1 MIKLKDILNEKLDP
15 HKDFSVKDRNKKYDL
30 NLGAFVGAYQDFIK
44 FMKTHK
50 EVPDGNKKEWALQ
63 IREKVGQSH
72 FNGYIGL
79 FTQPIEVLKRFKK
92 FEKLKNKDFHFT
104 EGKQINERSNP
115 SDKKE
120 LMRALKNSKVADVFS
135 LNNDELVIEMTSPSG
150 KNFVIGNIK
159 KYND

>member
-1 MIKLKDILNEKLDP
+1 MGSSDK
-15 HKDFSVKDRNKKYDL
+15 R
-30 NLGAFVGAYQDFIK
+30 
-44 FMKTHK
+44 
-50 EVPDGNKKEWALQ
+50 
-63 IREKVGQSH
+63 KVGQSM

-79 FTQPIEVLKRFKK
+79 FTQPVKVLERFKK

-150 KNFVIGNIK
+150 ENFVIGNIK

>member
-1 MIKLKDILNEKLDP
+1 MYI
-15 HKDFSVKDRNKKYDL
+15 
-30 NLGAFVGAYQDFIK
+30 IK

-63 IREKVGQSH
+63 IREKVGQAH

-79 FTQPIEVLKRFKK
+79 FTQPVKVLERFKK

-115 SDKKE
+115 SDKKD

-150 KNFVIGNIK
+150 ENFVIGNIK

>member
-1 MIKLKDILNEKLDP
+1 MIKLKDILNEKLNP
-15 HKDFSVKDRNKKYDL
+15 MKDFSVKDRNKKYDL

-63 IREKVGQSH
+63 IREKVGQSM

-79 FTQPIEVLKRFKK
+79 FTQPVKVLERFKK

-150 KNFVIGNIK
+150 ENFVIGNIK